1 MEYCEG
7 GDLANHIMTKGA
19 LEGLNALAMIKGIVS
34 AVSFL
39 YDHNIIHRD
48 IKPQNI
54 LLCKGEPK
62 LADFGFAKELS
73 HNKDVMQTG
82 TNIGTILY
90 MAPQLILVEGSNP
103 HYSIKCDVWSVGV
116 LMYFVT
122 MPLCR
127 SCMGTCRGGTSRT
140 WQCSS

>member
-7 GDLANHIMTKGA
+7 GDLATYMKKRGGRLQGKEALQMIM
-19 LEGLNALAMIKGIVS
+19 GIVS

-54 LLCKGEPK
+54 LISKGNPK
-62 LADFGFAKELS
+62 LADFGFAKETS
-73 HNKDVMQTG
+73 ENKDELNSG
-82 TNIGTILY
+82 TNIGTLLY
-90 MAPQLILVEGSNP
+90 MAPQLIFEANP

-116 LMYFVT
+116 LMYNVINF
-122 MPLCR
+122 
-127 SCMGTCRGGTSRT
+127 
-140 WQCSS
+140 